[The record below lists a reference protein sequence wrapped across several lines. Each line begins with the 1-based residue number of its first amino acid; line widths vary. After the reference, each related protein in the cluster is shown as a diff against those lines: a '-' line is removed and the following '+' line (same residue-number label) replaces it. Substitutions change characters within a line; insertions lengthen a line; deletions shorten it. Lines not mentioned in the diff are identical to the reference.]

1 MYKVEDNMVRR
12 DNAQWCVIS
21 NRTVLPE
28 GETTTTTDEKNKEH
42 NFLPC
47 LLLRDGEMMARGCL
61 SISLLEDGGSTYDVE
76 RASFVR
82 LGVAY

>member
-1 MYKVEDNMVRR
+1 MAQVRARVQLNVGKNSDIPAEIVSFSGLNDGQEHVEKD
-12 DNAQWCVIS
+12 
-21 NRTVLPE
+21 
-28 GETTTTTDEKNKEH
+28 KEH
-42 NFLPC
+42 NLPC